1 MEPQWNPG
9 GLVAETRVRTIGN
22 SLRIELLLL
31 AGFSEAALPPAA
43 VIKSKPL
50 QCPPQLCVGGCNLD
64 KC

>member
-1 MEPQWNPG
+1 M
-9 GLVAETRVRTIGN
+9 AETRVRTIGN

-31 AGFSEAALPPAA
+31 AGFREAALPPAA

-50 QCPPQLCVGGCNLD
+50 QCPQQLCVGGCNLD